1 MFLGRPDR
9 EGQAVMDTT
18 EMIDSVTE
26 EISDEQQLGEQLL
39 KLSLPSEESPSGAV

>member
-1 MFLGRPDR
+1 
-9 EGQAVMDTT
+9 MDTT